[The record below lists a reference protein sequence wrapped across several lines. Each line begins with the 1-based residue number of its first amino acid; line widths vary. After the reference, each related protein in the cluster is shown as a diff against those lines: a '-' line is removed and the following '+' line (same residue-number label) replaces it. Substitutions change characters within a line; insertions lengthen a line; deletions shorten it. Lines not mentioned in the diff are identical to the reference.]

1 MSAMWEGKRVE
12 NQTLMKHDDAVVGEL
27 RRSAQEEVL
36 DGDTFLHD
44 PSLVPFE
51 AWQQPRGFHVE
62 VQFVRVPVFF
72 CHACARGSRKAQ
84 GVSLT
89 THRVAGRVAEPTS
102 ENKRTFAFAGD
113 EGVPLDELL
122 HELIVGVFGND
133 LP

>member
-27 RRSAQEEVL
+27 RRSAQEVVL
-36 DGDTFLHD
+36 DGDTLLHD

-72 CHACARGSRKAQ
+72 CHACARGVEESAMCEFDYAQ
-84 GVSLT
+84 SCWQSQPARTSAPL
-89 THRVAGRVAEPTS
+89 HLRVMRAFLSTS
-102 ENKRTFAFAGD
+102 FSMS
-113 EGVPLDELL
+113 
-122 HELIVGVFGND
+122 
-133 LP
+133 